1 MDLNQLK
8 TDPNKTDQGTW
19 VRIDDSTRLKLARF
33 GSPAF
38 QRAFKER
45 MGPMKKLKGKA
56 MGEKEADEITV
67 DIMLDAV
74 LLDWEG
80 ITQNGE
86 EVPFS
91 RAREILLD
99 PQYRDFRIWIAELAD
114 DIENFRVEQVE
125 EDSEN

>member
-8 TDPNKTDQGTW
+8 TDPSKTDQGTW
-19 VRIDDSTRLKLARF
+19 VRIDDTTRLKLARF
-33 GSPAF
+33 GSPRF
-38 QRAFKER
+38 QAAFKER
-45 MGPMKKLKGKA
+45 MGPLKKLKGNRL
-56 MGEKEADEITV
+56 GEKEADEITV

-80 ITQNGE
+80 ITSNGA

-91 RAREILLD
+91 QAREILLD

-114 DIENFRVEQVE
+114 DIENFRVEGIE